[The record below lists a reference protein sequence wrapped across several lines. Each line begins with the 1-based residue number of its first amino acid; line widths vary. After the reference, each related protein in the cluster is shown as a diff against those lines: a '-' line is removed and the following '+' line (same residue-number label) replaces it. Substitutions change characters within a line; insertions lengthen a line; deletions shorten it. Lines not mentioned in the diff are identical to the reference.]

1 MTGKEYWIWLS
12 SALGQGAR
20 VDEVTAA
27 FPDPAVL
34 FECGRRERILS
45 GVFTKARLD
54 KLEST
59 SLDDAKNAVSL
70 CEKNGWQII
79 TPDSAEYPAMLSRFP
94 DMPLVLYVHGDLS
107 CLDGKVAI
115 AVVGTR
121 NPTYESIKIAKQLS
135 GDMARRGAVIISG
148 GALGIDSAAHEGAL
162 SAGSPTVCVLGCGL
176 GTRYLMS
183 NEALRREIT
192 ANGALVSEYPPFAQ
206 ASKTSF
212 PLRNR
217 IISGLSHGVVVV
229 EAGEKSGS
237 LITANYAAEQGK
249 EVFAVPGSILS
260 TAYTGANRLIRDGAR
275 AVTCADDVLSSFD
288 YLYPDRLEQ
297 TKGAAKESKAPPS
310 GADALAVYKLLG
322 KEPLHP
328 DEISARSG
336 LPLARVI
343 TALMELELDGY
354 VEQTNG
360 KNYILA

>member
-27 FPDPAVL
+27 FPDPVKL
-34 FECGRRERILS
+34 YESGRRERILS
-45 GVFTKARLD
+45 GVFTKSRLD

-79 TPDSAEYPAMLSRFP
+79 TPDSAEYPAALSRLP

-107 CLDGKVAI
+107 CLDGRVAI

-162 SAGSPTVCVLGCGL
+162 SAGKPTVCVLGCGL

-183 NEALRREIT
+183 NETLRREIT
-192 ANGALVSEYPPFAQ
+192 ENGALQTDRPRHEIPFR
-206 ASKTSF
+206 
-212 PLRNR
+212 P
-217 IISGLSHGVVVV
+217 
-229 EAGEKSGS
+229 SGS
-237 LITANYAAEQGK
+237 VGL
-249 EVFAVPGSILS
+249 
-260 TAYTGANRLIRDGAR
+260 RR
-275 AVTCADDVLSSFD
+275 ASFVD
-288 YLYPDRLEQ
+288 RHRIFLYNGG
-297 TKGAAKESKAPPS
+297 THNS
-310 GADALAVYKLLG
+310 LLG
-322 KEPLHP
+322 P
-328 DEISARSG
+328 ARG
-336 LPLARVI
+336 GK
-343 TALMELELDGY
+343 TASDKIRMNGRNDCEL
-354 VEQTNG
+354 
-360 KNYILA
+360 